1 MSFLRHIGPSAFAF
15 LIGIVGV
22 WTGLKQLSNRKALN
36 RWPTTKGRVVERGTF
51 ESPSASVRKNTFQYC
66 PLVRYN
72 YQINDKD
79 FVNAYIHP
87 KRIQLPQHS
96 TKKWAQKRAESFAD
110 EVTVHYNPEDPGESF
125 LVQTP
130 KRILYIVIGASFVA
144 LLYGVIL
151 LISAT

>member
-1 MSFLRHIGPSAFAF
+1 MSFLGHIAPSAFAF
-15 LIGIVGV
+15 LIGTVGA

-66 PLVRYN
+66 PLVRYT
-72 YQINDKD
+72 YQLNDKD
-79 FVNAYIHP
+79 FINDYIHP

-96 TKKWAQKRAESFAD
+96 SKKWAQKKAESFAD
-110 EVTVHYNPEDPGESF
+110 EVTVHYNPEDPTEAF

-130 KRILYIVIGASFVA
+130 KKILYIVIGASCGAV
-144 LLYGVIL
+144 LYGLFL
-151 LISAT
+151 LLLK